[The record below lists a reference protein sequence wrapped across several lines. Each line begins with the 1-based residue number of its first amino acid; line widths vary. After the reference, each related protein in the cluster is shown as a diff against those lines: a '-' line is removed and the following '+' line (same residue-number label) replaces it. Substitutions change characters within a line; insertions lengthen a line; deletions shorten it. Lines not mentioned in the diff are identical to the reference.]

1 MSARTYSTPRLAPD
15 IDLDLSRNEG
25 RPAATDLVQ
34 SIDRPGDLIRR
45 YPDSTALRKQLAGL
59 HRVRAEQ
66 VLVTAGG
73 DDALFRCFLARL
85 GPGATAVATTPT
97 FEMIPIYSG
106 QVGARLV
113 EIDGWE
119 GHFPTADIISAA
131 TDAEAVFVVSP
142 NNPTGAIITES
153 ELREVSDAVGFV
165 VLDAAYSEFAEEDLT
180 SAALELG
187 NVVVVRTLSKA
198 YGLAGLRVGCLLGPP
213 RLIEE
218 ISSYGSP
225 YPVSSLSI
233 AIATETLNRP
243 GNDVAMFV
251 AKIRSERTDL
261 AVLLDALSVRSLSS
275 QGNFILAEVADAEW
289 LTDACAAL
297 GVGIRRF
304 PDKQNLDHWVRITLP
319 GDQEDFARLKQV
331 LTTALA
337 PEALLFDLDGVL
349 VDVSGSYRRSIIE
362 TAASFGVAVSEGDID
377 EVKSS
382 GGASD
387 DWELTRR
394 LMAERGVELA
404 YGRVVDRFEQFY
416 QGLGGRPGLKL
427 HERPLVDSST
437 WRRWATALPL
447 GVVTGR
453 PRSDAEEVLER
464 FGLLAKTSVLVTRE
478 DAPLKPDPGPVRLAL
493 QRLAVDSA
501 WLVGDTPDDLNA
513 ARSAGVVPI
522 GVVSPGTEPSW
533 AASTLSRAARTLH
546 RTIDLEELLR

>member
-1 MSARTYSTPRLAPD
+1 M
-15 IDLDLSRNEG
+15 IG
-25 RPAATDLVQ
+25 
-34 SIDRPGDLIRR
+34 R
-45 YPDSTALRKQLAGL
+45 YPDSTALRKQLADL
-59 HRVRAEQ
+59 YRVRSEQ

-97 FEMIPIYSG
+97 FEMISIYSG

-113 EIDGWE
+113 EIEWWE
-119 GHFPTADIISAA
+119 GRFPTADIISAA

-142 NNPTGAIITES
+142 NNPTGAIITGS

-198 YGLAGLRVGCLLGPP
+198 YGLAGLRVGCLLGPSH
-213 RLIEE
+213 LIEE

-225 YPVSSLSI
+225 YPVSSLSV
-233 AIATETLNRP
+233 AIATETLGRP
-243 GNDVAMFV
+243 GDEVAMFV
-251 AKIRSERTDL
+251 AEIRSERTDL

-289 LTDACAAL
+289 VTDACAAL

-304 PDKQNLDHWVRITLP
+304 LDSQNLDHWVRITLP

-331 LTTALA
+331 LKAALA

-362 TAASFGVAVSEGDID
+362 TAASFGVAVSGGDID
-377 EVKSS
+377 ELKSS

-533 AASTLSRAARTLH
+533 AASTLFRAARTLH